1 VLRALPL
8 LLLVLIAFALAGWLS
23 RWIRAANARRPG
35 RRGSRR
41 LGGYEFE
48 ARRDQA
54 RRRLKGVA
62 GPVERRDEIVEFL
75 DTHDGVEAY
84 VEPKTVVSA
93 KSVVLVDGAGEWR
106 RFELK
111 EDAYLRRLATER
123 VLPIFD
129 AALTGYPPRMRRRP
143 GGAG

>member
-23 RWIRAANARRPG
+23 RWLRAANARRPV

-84 VEPKTVVSA
+84 VEPKTVVSS

>member
-1 VLRALPL
+1 MIRVVPLALL
-8 LLLVLIAFALAGWLS
+8 VVAALVLIGWLS
-23 RWIRAANARRPG
+23 RWITAANARRPG

-41 LGGYEFE
+41 AGGYEFE
-48 ARRDQA
+48 PRRDQA

-62 GPVERRDEIVEFL
+62 GPVERRGEIVEFL
-75 DTHDGVEAY
+75 DTHVGVEAY
-84 VEPKTVVSA
+84 VEPKTVMSP

-111 EDAYLRRLATER
+111 EDAYLRRLAAER

-129 AALTGYPPRMRRRP
+129 AGLTGYPPRMRRRP
-143 GGAG
+143 GPA

>member
-1 VLRALPL
+1 MIRVLPL
-8 LLLVLIAFALAGWLS
+8 LLLVIIALALVGWFS
-23 RWIRAANARRPG
+23 RWAQAANARRPG

-41 LGGYEFE
+41 QGGYEFE

-54 RRRLKGVA
+54 KRRLKGVA

-75 DTHDGVEAY
+75 DTHEGVEAY
-84 VEPKTVVSA
+84 IEPKTVVSP
-93 KSVVLVDGAGEWR
+93 KSVVLVDVAGEWR

-111 EDAYLRRLATER
+111 EDAYLRRLSADR

-129 AALTGYPPRMRRRP
+129 AALTGYPRRMRRRP
-143 GGAG
+143 GGAV

>member
-1 VLRALPL
+1 VIRALPL
-8 LLLVLIAFALAGWLS
+8 LVLVVITLALAGWLS
-23 RWIRAANARRPG
+23 RWVRAANARRPD

-54 RRRLKGVA
+54 KRRLKGVA

-75 DTHDGVEAY
+75 DTH
-84 VEPKTVVSA
+84 VEPKTVVSP

-111 EDAYLRRLATER
+111 EDAYLRRLAAER